1 MSISKQEFEL
11 APSDWEGLKYA
22 YGECR
27 FCANPVLVCCEWNP
41 EMGVIAYSS
50 GTSPLCD
57 IEKCGDKFPTQ
68 ILRMATHD
76 EVAFENIRCAV
87 ATATMS
93 GASLKHCAE
102 ILVSSETLGHFR
114 AAVGAAGDLASI
126 ISKAGEK

>member
-27 FCANPVLVCCEWNP
+27 FCANPVLVCCEWHP
-41 EMGVIAYSS
+41 EMGVMAYSTGRS
-50 GTSPLCD
+50 SLCD
-57 IEKCGDKFPTQ
+57 IEKCGDKFPSE

-76 EVAFENIRCAV
+76 EVAFESIRTAV
-87 ATATMS
+87 ATALMS
-93 GASLKHCAE
+93 GASLKQCAE
-102 ILVSSETLGHFR
+102 ILVCSDTLEHFR

-126 ISKAGEK
+126 TSKAGAK